1 MTGLELPIRN
11 CQLLVITRGDRCL
24 KNACS
29 EVPGGGFCPLRPV
42 CLGVPGGDLFA
53 LRHSLD
59 KTLIPIDLLIQR
71 KKRKKND
78 TKEGEICLSCLFGGA
93 QPKLDRDSIGKG
105 HSGRILGHLA
115 KRLKVTTRA
124 RPATN
129 CLN

>member
-29 EVPGGGFCPLRPV
+29 EVPGGGSCPLRPV

-53 LRHSLD
+53 LRRSLD
-59 KTLIPIDLLIQR
+59 KTLIPINLLIQR
-71 KKRKKND
+71 RKNE
-78 TKEGEICLSCLFGGA
+78 TKEGEIWLSCLFGGA
-93 QPKLDRDSIGKG
+93 QPKLDQDSVEKG

-115 KRLKVTTRA
+115 KRLKVITRA

-129 CLN
+129 YLN